1 MKRSKRRN
9 TGFALRLA
17 ALIFAAIVLASS
29 LILIIL
35 ARAGVFDRPKP
46 LQDGFIQETVKEQ
59 DHYEALGY
67 DLELQSVGRFSG
79 LYVEDGSLETVG
91 DILMVQ
97 IKNNGDHDLRLAR
110 LTLTYSDGDAE
121 FEITNLPAGK
131 SVYVLEKNRRT
142 YSDERHLSVEMAD
155 VVKFKDNMDVFPDR
169 YEITGLDGALNVKN
183 ISTTDISGD
192 LYVYY
197 KYFSQDQLYGGI
209 TFRAKIPGGVKA
221 GEIRQ
226 ISAGHFNPDNCIV
239 LAVTTEG

>member
-1 MKRSKRRN
+1 M
-9 TGFALRLA
+9 L
-17 ALIFAAIVLASS
+17 S
-29 LILIIL
+29 LLSVAKKWI
-35 ARAGVFDRPKP
+35 DRK
-46 LQDGFIQETVKEQ
+46 
-59 DHYEALGY
+59 A
-67 DLELQSVGRFSG
+67 FSG
-79 LYVEDGSLETVG
+79 IRISTRPDSIDEEVLSVLREYGVTSIELGAQSC
-91 DILMVQ
+91 
-97 IKNNGDHDLRLAR
+97 NNA
-110 LTLTYSDGDAE
+110 
-121 FEITNLPAGK
+121 
-131 SVYVLEKNRRT
+131 VLEKNRRT

-155 VVKFKDNMDVFPDR
+155 VVKFEDNMDVFPDR

-183 ISTTDISGD
+183 ISTSDISGD